1 MNAHRGTT
9 YQDAFAVV
17 SGLDRLQG
25 DLEDV
30 ANEGES
36 WRHSS
41 QCAAQERPHRL
52 HAAPVQNPPAPVDGA
67 VRRNLADQQD
77 YYLLVRLTVLDYM
90 KVNATQ

>member
-1 MNAHRGTT
+1 MNAHRGTP

-36 WRHSS
+36 WRAFFAVHCVRENPSTSRGTSS
-41 QCAAQERPHRL
+41 KPSSAS
-52 HAAPVQNPPAPVDGA
+52 
-67 VRRNLADQQD
+67 
-77 YYLLVRLTVLDYM
+77 
-90 KVNATQ
+90 